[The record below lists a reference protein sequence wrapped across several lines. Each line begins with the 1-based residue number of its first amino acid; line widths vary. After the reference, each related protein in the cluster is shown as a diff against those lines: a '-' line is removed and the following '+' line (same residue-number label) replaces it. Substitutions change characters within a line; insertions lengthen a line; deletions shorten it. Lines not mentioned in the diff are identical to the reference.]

1 MLTIA
6 TIMPPQVLVSAPTW
20 LLFVIFG
27 AACAIVLFG
36 AIVYAAAR
44 GGGSNSAPMLACMFT
59 VVVMGVLMLMWTPR
73 VLREQGFTDID
84 VPLMTVKIM
93 LSNIL
98 TFIALLASM
107 FMASPYI
114 SGLLRKVA
122 SDSHE

>member
-27 AACAIVLFG
+27 ATCAIALFG
-36 AIVYAAAR
+36 AIVYAAAK
-44 GGGSNSAPMLACMFT
+44 GGDSSTAIMLACLFL
-59 VVVMGVLMLMWTPR
+59 VVMMGVLMPLWTPK
-73 VLREQGFTDID
+73 VLREQGFTGID

-93 LSNIL
+93 LSNML

-107 FMASPYI
+107 LMSSPYI
-114 SGLLRKVA
+114 SGLLHKVA

>member
-1 MLTIA
+1 MLTVA

-20 LLFVIFG
+20 LLFIIFG
-27 AACAIVLFG
+27 AACAVALFS

-44 GGGSNSAPMLACMFT
+44 GGNSSTVIMLACLSSI
-59 VVVMGVLMLMWTPR
+59 VAINVLMPLWTPK

-93 LSNIL
+93 LSNML

-122 SDSHE
+122 LGSRE

>member
-20 LLFVIFG
+20 LLFIIFG
-27 AACAIVLFG
+27 AACAVALFS

-44 GGGSNSAPMLACMFT
+44 GGDSNSAPMLACSFT
-59 VVVMGVLMLMWTPR
+59 VAVMSVLMLMWTPR

-93 LSNIL
+93 LSNML
-98 TFIALLASM
+98 TFIALLVSM
-107 FMASPYI
+107 FMALPYI
-114 SGLLRKVA
+114 YKNLRKVA
-122 SDSHE
+122 SDSRK